1 MARQGYSVLFRN
13 LRLSHHFLKAAID
26 DETLSLRHDP
36 STPLSLFLLSHN
48 AHGRCLMLM
57 RQRHFNFCRERLSD
71 NRQARLLLL
80 LQLLRMKKKKERKR
94 RVWCKP
100 YLNRRIEKGSFQ
112 NIFQELSLESEDFL
126 NYTRLNVAEFHHV
139 LDKIAPVISKKDTVM
154 RQAIS
159 AGAKLEACLRF
170 LATGESYSSL
180 RFATR
185 ISASQLGVIIPEV
198 CDAIFD
204 SLSEDYLKVKKIYL
218 FHAYI
223 IYIYI

>member
-1 MARQGYSVLFRN
+1 
-13 LRLSHHFLKAAID
+13 
-26 DETLSLRHDP
+26 
-36 STPLSLFLLSHN
+36 
-48 AHGRCLMLM
+48 MLM
-57 RQRHFNFCRERLSD
+57 RQKHFNCCREKMSD
-71 NRQARLLLL
+71 NRQARLLL
-80 LQLLRMKKKKERKR
+80 LQLLRMKKKKERKG

-112 NIFQELSLESEDFL
+112 NIFQELSLESEEDFL

-159 AGAKLEACLRF
+159 AGARLEACLRF

-204 SLSEDYLKVKKIYL
+204 SLSEDYLKVKK
-218 FHAYI
+218 
-223 IYIYI
+223 YIYFMHTLYI

>member
-1 MARQGYSVLFRN
+1 
-13 LRLSHHFLKAAID
+13 
-26 DETLSLRHDP
+26 
-36 STPLSLFLLSHN
+36 
-48 AHGRCLMLM
+48 MLM
-57 RQRHFNFCRERLSD
+57 RQKHFNCCCERMSD

-80 LQLLRMKKKKERKR
+80 LQLLRMKKKKERKG

-112 NIFQELSLESEDFL
+112 NIFQELSLESEEDFL

-139 LDKIAPVISKKDTVM
+139 LDKIANVISKKDTVM

-159 AGAKLEACLRF
+159 AGARLDACLRF

-204 SLSEDYLKVKKIYL
+204 SLSKDYLKVKKYIYL
-218 FHAYI
+218 MHILYI
-223 IYIYI
+223 